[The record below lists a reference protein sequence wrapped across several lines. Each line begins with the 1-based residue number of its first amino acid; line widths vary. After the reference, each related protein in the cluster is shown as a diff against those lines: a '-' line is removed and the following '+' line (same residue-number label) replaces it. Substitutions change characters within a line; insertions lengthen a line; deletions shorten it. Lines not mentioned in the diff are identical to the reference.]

1 MMFVIR
7 NDSNLEG
14 SPPNTESSRRKG
26 QVTLQPFRSRSRSNF
41 DDLVRPGVLWQAWFK
56 RAWFPWRS
64 QNIID
69 KRWFLGTWRR
79 LEAAAA
85 RNKPSM
91 LLRGKTTPPHHTVII
106 SNVFFYQTRW
116 YPPHQW
122 QLSSLSGQCW
132 TSWMDEFRL
141 RTDKHLFLLFKIAPT
156 DRK

>member
-26 QVTLQPFRSRSRSNF
+26 QVTLQPSRSRSRSNF
-41 DDLVRPGVLWQAWFK
+41 GNLVRPGVLWQSWFK

-91 LLRGKTTPPHHTVII
+91 LLQGKTIRPTPHSHHLKCFLLPNPIIILANGNCPHYQG
-106 SNVFFYQTRW
+106 NV
-116 YPPHQW
+116 
-122 QLSSLSGQCW
+122 GQVGW
-132 TSWMDEFRL
+132 TSSGSG
-141 RTDKHLFLLFKIAPT
+141 RTNASSSCS
-156 DRK
+156 R

>member
-26 QVTLQPFRSRSRSNF
+26 QVTLQPSRSRSRSNF
-41 DDLVRPGVLWQAWFK
+41 GNLVRPGVLWQSWFK

-79 LEAAAA
+79 LEAAVA

-91 LLRGKTTPPHHTVII
+91 LLRGKNHPSHTTQSSSQMFSFTKPDYHP
-106 SNVFFYQTRW
+106 R
-116 YPPHQW
+116 QW

-141 RTDKHLFLLFKIAPT
+141 RTDKRLFLLFKIAPT

>member
-7 NDSNLEG
+7 SDSNLEG

-41 DDLVRPGVLWQAWFK
+41 DDLVRPGVLWQSWFK
-56 RAWFPWRS
+56 RSWFPWRS

-91 LLRGKTTPPHHTVII
+91 LPQGTNIPHTTQSPSQMFSFTKPDYHP
-106 SNVFFYQTRW
+106 R
-116 YPPHQW
+116 QW

-141 RTDKHLFLLFKIAPT
+141 RTDKRLFLLFKIAPT
-156 DRK
+156 GRK